1 MILREQKSPRCSHLH
16 LHPEDLIDWTRHV
29 LMSQFSE
36 KTGQAEKCKLMFS
49 DPSSFC
55 GAKKNAEDP
64 PLVLPGGVKS
74 DKDTG

>member
-16 LHPEDLIDWTRHV
+16 WHPEDLM
-29 LMSQFSE
+29 MSQFSFNRAGRE
-36 KTGQAEKCKLMFS
+36 MQTHMCS

-64 PLVLPGGVKS
+64 PLVLPGGVGS

>member
-29 LMSQFSE
+29 LMSQFSLNRAGRE
-36 KTGQAEKCKLMFS
+36 MQTHMCS

-55 GAKKNAEDP
+55 GAKKNGAP
-64 PLVLPGGVKS
+64 RGGWIR
-74 DKDTG
+74 